1 MRNRAAI
8 SRLRTMIK
16 KVRLATTKSD
26 GEKVLQDAISIID
39 STARKKIIKQN
50 TASRNVS
57 RLTKYVKSLP

>member
-1 MRNRAAI
+1 
-8 SRLRTMIK
+8 MIK

-57 RLTKYVKSLP
+57 RLTKYVNSLP